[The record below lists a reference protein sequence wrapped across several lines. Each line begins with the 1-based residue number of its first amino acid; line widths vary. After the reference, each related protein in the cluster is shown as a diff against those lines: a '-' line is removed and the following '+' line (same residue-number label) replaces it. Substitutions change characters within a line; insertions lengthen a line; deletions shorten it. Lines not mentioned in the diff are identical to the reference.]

1 LLLKKHRK
9 TAKKMDKN
17 DKKIFE
23 YFQKFPTI
31 FTFSEFTNPFFD
43 AQIYPKRGNYEE
55 EVLLD

>member
-1 LLLKKHRK
+1 M
-9 TAKKMDKN
+9 AKKMDKN